1 MTVPDILNLR
11 TLTEKQ
17 TEKNDQDQNSTS
29 DGHSTQR
36 SCLLSHD
43 HDDCLRDEIEAA
55 GEAPM
60 IWLGRSF
67 P

>member
-29 DGHSTQR
+29 DEHSTQR
-36 SCLLSHD
+36 SRLLSHD
-43 HDDCLRDEIEAA
+43 HNGCLRDEIEAA